1 MAGFLLCF
9 GAASAAA
16 HEAGAASIT
25 LNDTMKHIIF
35 GGNGFVGRYTV
46 RDLLEA
52 GEQVLVCDIAK
63 DESLPI
69 YQKAKFLYCDI
80 TKPEQVAKVPIAADD
95 IVHNLAARMLHPII
109 KRAER
114 YDYFYSVDYHG
125 AVHIIDAME
134 RAGCDKLVQFSTDMV
149 YGPLQTPP
157 PVKVDHPRV
166 PIGEYSASKMA
177 LEDYC
182 IAKRA
187 QGLRVSIMRPR
198 LINGPGRVGILGKLF
213 HLMRMNLPVPL
224 IGTGSNR
231 YQNGLGVRL
240 RQRPAWRR
248 HARAC
253 VNGEF
258 NLGSAN
264 PPNVK
269 TLLSEVIRSAGSKSI
284 LVPTIAAPAKVFLRF
299 LDRINVPLLVPEQF
313 EIADHDYVVDIEPT
327 IRMLDWQPR
336 HGDQDMMIEAYRQF
350 IAARPA

>member
-1 MAGFLLCF
+1 
-9 GAASAAA
+9 
-16 HEAGAASIT
+16 
-25 LNDTMKHIIF
+25 MKHIIF

-69 YQKAKFLYCDI
+69 YKKAQFLYCDI
-80 TKPEQVAKVPIAADD
+80 TKPEQVAQVPIGADD
-95 IVHNLAARMLHPII
+95 VVHNLAARMLHPII

-114 YDYFYSVDYHG
+114 YEYFYSVDYHG
-125 AVHIIDAME
+125 AVHVIDAME

-157 PVKVDHPRV
+157 PVKVDHPRH

-182 IAKRA
+182 MKKRGE
-187 QGLRVSIMRPR
+187 GLRVSIMRPR

-213 HLMRMNLPVPL
+213 HLIRLGLPVPL
-224 IGTGSNR
+224 IGNGQNR
-231 YQNGLGVRL
+231 YQMVSVFDCASASVCSAMKGV
-240 RQRPAWRR
+240 
-248 HARAC
+248 

-264 PPNVK
+264 PPNVRE
-269 TLLSEVIRSAGSKSI
+269 LLSGVIREAGSKSI
-284 LVPTIAAPAKVFLRF
+284 LIPTIASPAKVFLRF
-299 LDRINVPLLVPEQF
+299 LDRINLPVLVPEQF

-327 IRMLDWQPR
+327 IRMLDWQPK
-336 HGDQDMMIEAYRQF
+336 HSDQDMMNDAYRQF
-350 IAARPA
+350 LATRAS

>member
-1 MAGFLLCF
+1 
-9 GAASAAA
+9 
-16 HEAGAASIT
+16 
-25 LNDTMKHIIF
+25 MKHIIF

-46 RDLLEA
+46 RDLLEL

-69 YQKAKFLYCDI
+69 YQKAQFMYCDI
-80 TKPEQVAKVPIAADD
+80 TKPEDVAKVPFAADD

-125 AVHIIDAME
+125 AVNVIEAME

-149 YGPLQTPP
+149 YGPLLTPP
-157 PVKVDHPRV
+157 PVRVDHPRH

-182 IAKRA
+182 LSKRA

-213 HLMRMNLPVPL
+213 HLIRLNLPVPL

-231 YQNGLGVRL
+231 YQMVSVFDCASAGVCS
-240 RQRPAWRR
+240 
-248 HARAC
+248 ARKGV

-264 PPNVK
+264 PPTVRE
-269 TLLSEVIRSAGSKSI
+269 LLSGVVREAGSKSI

-299 LDRINVPLLVPEQF
+299 LDRVDMPLLVPEQF

-327 IRMLDWQPR
+327 IRMLDWQPKYS
-336 HGDQDMMIEAYRQF
+336 DQSMMIDAYRQF
-350 IAARPA
+350 LATRNA